1 MRETRILEFKETITN
16 TFLKTVS
23 AFSNYDGGTILFGV
37 DDDGNVK
44 GLPDVKQACLDI
56 ENKIN
61 DSISPQPN
69 YTLEIQSN
77 NQTIKLTVSSGLQK
91 PYLYKSK
98 AYKRNDTA
106 TIEVDTLEFTRLV
119 LDGKNIRFEELP
131 CKDQDLSFEIL
142 QRKLKES
149 IQIEAFNQDT
159 LRTLN
164 LYDNVN
170 GFNNAA
176 GLLADKNHFPGI
188 DIVKFGENISII
200 QKRTTVE
207 NTSVLD
213 AYEKAL
219 AVFRDYYQYEVI
231 QGADRK
237 KMEKIPEAAFREAIA
252 NALIHRVWDVD
263 SHIRVSMFDDR
274 IEVVSP
280 GGLPSGIT
288 AEEYLSGQY
297 EVIQGADRKKM
308 EKIPEAAF
316 REAIANA
323 LIHRVWDV
331 DSHIR
336 VSMFDDRIEVVSPGG
351 LPSGITAE
359 EYLSGKLSVLR
370 NRNLANVFYRLGFV
384 EIFGTGITRI
394 KQLYAE
400 GLMKPDFEVSENS
413 IKIVL
418 PLFEKDVNL
427 TEDEKVIYKLLSK
440 TMLKPISEIAPY
452 IPFGKSKT
460 TKLLK
465 DMGEKGVIAIEGKGR
480 GTKYI
485 IK

>member
-1 MRETRILEFKETITN
+1 MEAIDMRETRILEFKETITN

-37 DDDGNVK
+37 DDDGNIK
-44 GLPDVKQACLDI
+44 GLPDAKQACLDI

-61 DSISPQPN
+61 DSITPQPD
-69 YTLEIQSN
+69 YMLEIQNSD
-77 NQTIKLTVSSGLQK
+77 QTIKLTVKSGLQK

-106 TIEVDTLEFTRLV
+106 TIEVDTLEFSRLV
-119 LDGKNIRFEELP
+119 LDWKNIRFEELP
-131 CKDQDLSFEIL
+131 CKDQELSFEIL
-142 QRKLKES
+142 RRKLKEN
-149 IQIEAFNQDT
+149 IRIENFDKDT
-159 LRTLN
+159 LKTLN
-164 LYDNVN
+164 LYNDDN

-200 QKRTTVE
+200 QKRSTFE
-207 NTSVLD
+207 NVSVLEV
-213 AYEKAL
+213 YEKTL
-219 AVFRDYYQYEVI
+219 EVFRDYYQYEVI

-237 KMEKIPEAAFREAIA
+237 KMEKISEAAFREAIA

-263 SHIRVSMFDDR
+263 SQIRVSMFDDR
-274 IEVVSP
+274 IEIVSP

-288 AEEYLSGQY
+288 EEEYL
-297 EVIQGADRKKM
+297 A
-308 EKIPEAAF
+308 
-316 REAIANA
+316 
-323 LIHRVWDV
+323 
-331 DSHIR
+331 
-336 VSMFDDRIEVVSPGG
+336 
-351 LPSGITAE
+351 
-359 EYLSGKLSVLR
+359 GKLSVLR

-400 GLMKPDFEVSENS
+400 ALIKPDFEVSENA
-413 IKIVL
+413 IKIML
-418 PLFEKDVNL
+418 PIFEKNVDL
-427 TEDEKVIYKLLSK
+427 TEDEIVIYKLLSK
-440 TMLKPISEIAPY
+440 TILKPISEVAPY
-452 IPFGKSKT
+452 VPFGKSKT

-465 DMGEKGVIAIEGKGR
+465 EMCQKGVITVEGKGK

-485 IK
+485 IS

>member
-1 MRETRILEFKETITN
+1 MYAKKQSYFFTIAFSRISAYNIFNKIGMGAIDMRETRKLEFKETITN

-23 AFSNYDGGTILFGV
+23 AFSNYDGGTIYFGV
-37 DDDGNVK
+37 DDDGNTK
-44 GLPDVKQACLDI
+44 GLPDVKQACLNI

-61 DSISPQPN
+61 DSISPQPD
-69 YTLEIQSN
+69 YMLEIQN
-77 NQTIKLTVSSGLQK
+77 NDRIIKLTVKSGLQK

-106 TIEVDTLEFTRLV
+106 TVEVDTLEFSRLV
-119 LDGKNIRFEELP
+119 LEGRNIRFEELP
-131 CKDQDLSFEIL
+131 CKDQKLSFEIL
-142 QRKLKES
+142 HRKLKERV
-149 IQIEAFNQDT
+149 QIETFNQDT
-159 LRTLN
+159 LKTLN
-164 LYDNVN
+164 LYDEVN

-176 GLLADKNHFPGI
+176 GILADTNHFPGL

-200 QKRTTVE
+200 QKRSIVD

-213 AYEKAL
+213 AYEKAID
-219 AVFRDYYQYEVI
+219 VFRDYYQYEVI
-231 QGADRK
+231 QGTDRK
-237 KMEKIPEAAFREAIA
+237 KIEKIPEAAFREAIA
-252 NALIHRVWDVD
+252 NALIHRAWDVD
-263 SHIRVSMFDDR
+263 SQIRVSMYDHR
-274 IEVVSP
+274 IEIVSP

-288 AEEYLSGQY
+288 E
-297 EVIQGADRKKM
+297 
-308 EKIPEAAF
+308 
-316 REAIANA
+316 
-323 LIHRVWDV
+323 
-331 DSHIR
+331 
-336 VSMFDDRIEVVSPGG
+336 
-351 LPSGITAE
+351 E

-384 EIFGTGITRI
+384 EIFGTGIIRI

-400 GLMKPDFEVSENS
+400 ALMKPEFEVSENA

-418 PLFEKDVNL
+418 PTFEQNADL

-440 TMLKPISEIAPY
+440 TILKPISEIVPY
-452 IPFGKSKT
+452 VPFGKSKT

-465 DMGEKGVIAIEGKGR
+465 EMCQKGVVVVEGKGK

>member
-1 MRETRILEFKETITN
+1 MEFKETITN

-37 DDDGNVK
+37 DDDGNIK

-61 DSISPQPN
+61 DSITPQPD
-69 YTLEIQSN
+69 YTLEIQN
-77 NQTIKLTVSSGLQK
+77 NDQTIKLTVKSGLQK

-106 TIEVDTLEFTRLV
+106 TIEVDTLEFSRLV

-131 CKDQDLSFEIL
+131 CKDQELSFEIL
-142 QRKLKES
+142 HRKLKETVR
-149 IQIEAFNQDT
+149 IENFDKDT
-159 LRTLN
+159 LKTLN
-164 LYDNVN
+164 LYDDVN

-176 GLLADKNHFPGI
+176 GILADKNHFPGI
-188 DIVKFGENISII
+188 DIVKLGENISII
-200 QKRTTVE
+200 QKRSTFE
-207 NTSVLD
+207 NISVLEV
-213 AYEKAL
+213 YEKAIE
-219 AVFRDYYQYEVI
+219 VFRDYYQYEVI

-263 SHIRVSMFDDR
+263 SQIRVSMFDDR
-274 IEVVSP
+274 IEIVSP

-288 AEEYLSGQY
+288 E
-297 EVIQGADRKKM
+297 
-308 EKIPEAAF
+308 
-316 REAIANA
+316 
-323 LIHRVWDV
+323 
-331 DSHIR
+331 
-336 VSMFDDRIEVVSPGG
+336 
-351 LPSGITAE
+351 E

-400 GLMKPDFEVSENS
+400 SLIKPDFEVSENA
-413 IKIVL
+413 IEIVL
-418 PLFEKDVNL
+418 PIFEKNADL
-427 TEDEKVIYKLLSK
+427 TEDEIVIYKLLSK
-440 TMLKPISEIAPY
+440 TMLKPISEVAPY
-452 IPFGKSKT
+452 VPFGKSKT
-460 TKLLK
+460 IKLLK
-465 DMGEKGVIAIEGKGR
+465 EMCQKGVIAVEGKGK

-485 IK
+485 IR

>member
-1 MRETRILEFKETITN
+1 M
-16 TFLKTVS
+16 
-23 AFSNYDGGTILFGV
+23 
-37 DDDGNVK
+37 
-44 GLPDVKQACLDI
+44 
-56 ENKIN
+56 
-61 DSISPQPN
+61 
-69 YTLEIQSN
+69 
-77 NQTIKLTVSSGLQK
+77 
-91 PYLYKSK
+91 YKSK

-106 TIEVDTLEFTRLV
+106 TIEVDTLEFSRLV

-131 CKDQDLSFEIL
+131 CKNQDLSFEVL
-142 QRKLKES
+142 QCKLKES
-149 IQIEAFNQDT
+149 IQIETFNQDT
-159 LRTLN
+159 LRILN

-207 NTSVLD
+207 NISILD

-263 SHIRVSMFDDR
+263 THIRVSMFDDR
-274 IEVVSP
+274 V
-280 GGLPSGIT
+280 
-288 AEEYLSGQY
+288 
-297 EVIQGADRKKM
+297 
-308 EKIPEAAF
+308 
-316 REAIANA
+316 
-323 LIHRVWDV
+323 
-331 DSHIR
+331 
-336 VSMFDDRIEVVSPGG
+336 EVVSPGG

-400 GLMKPDFEVSENS
+400 GLMKPDFEVSENA

-418 PLFEKDVNL
+418 PHIIKCF
-427 TEDEKVIYKLLSK
+427 
-440 TMLKPISEIAPY
+440 
-452 IPFGKSKT
+452 
-460 TKLLK
+460 LLK
-465 DMGEKGVIAIEGKGR
+465 IQGFSTFHISVNKPQL
-480 GTKYI
+480 
-485 IK
+485 

>member
-23 AFSNYDGGTILFGV
+23 AFSNYDGGEILFGV
-37 DDDGNVK
+37 DDDGNIK
-44 GLPDVKQACLDI
+44 GLSDVKQACLDI

-69 YTLEIQSN
+69 YTLEIQN
-77 NQTIKLTVSSGLQK
+77 NEQTIKLSVKSGLQK

-106 TIEVDTLEFTRLV
+106 TIEVDTLEFSRLV
-119 LDGKNIRFEELP
+119 LEGKNIRFEELP
-131 CKDQDLSFEIL
+131 CKDQELSFEIL
-142 QRKLKES
+142 QSNLKEK
-149 IQIEAFNQDT
+149 IQIETFNKDT
-159 LRTLN
+159 LKTLN
-164 LYDNVN
+164 LYDDAN

-200 QKRTTVE
+200 QKRITFE
-207 NTSVLD
+207 NTSVLGI
-213 AYEKAL
+213 YEKAL
-219 AVFRDYYQYEVI
+219 SVFRDYYQYEVI

-237 KMEKIPEAAFREAIA
+237 MVEKIPEAAFREAIA

-263 SHIRVSMFDDR
+263 SQIRVSMFDDR
-274 IEVVSP
+274 TEVVSP

-288 AEEYLSGQY
+288 E
-297 EVIQGADRKKM
+297 D
-308 EKIPEAAF
+308 
-316 REAIANA
+316 
-323 LIHRVWDV
+323 
-331 DSHIR
+331 
-336 VSMFDDRIEVVSPGG
+336 
-351 LPSGITAE
+351 

-394 KQLYAE
+394 KQIYSEASV
-400 GLMKPDFEVSENS
+400 KPSFEVSENA
-413 IKIVL
+413 IQIVL
-418 PLFEKDVNL
+418 PIYEENANL
-427 TEDEKVIYKLLSK
+427 TEDEKVVYKILSK
-440 TMLKPISEIAPY
+440 NMLKSMSEIAPY
-452 IPFGKSKT
+452 ISFGKSKT

-465 DMGEKGVIAIEGKGR
+465 DMEQKGVITIEGKGK
-480 GTKYI
+480 GTKYR

>member
-1 MRETRILEFKETITN
+1 MRETRILEFKEAVTN

-23 AFSNYDGGTILFGV
+23 AFSNYDGGEILFGV
-37 DDDGNVK
+37 DDDGNIK
-44 GLPDVKQACLDI
+44 GLSDVKQACLDI

-69 YTLEIQSN
+69 YTLEIQN
-77 NQTIKLTVSSGLQK
+77 NEKTIKLSVKSGLQK

-106 TIEVDTLEFTRLV
+106 TIEVDTLEFSRLV
-119 LDGKNIRFEELP
+119 LEGKNIRFEELP
-131 CKDQDLSFEIL
+131 CKDQELSFKIL
-142 QRKLKES
+142 QSKLKEN
-149 IQIEAFNQDT
+149 IQIETFNKDT
-159 LRTLN
+159 LKTLN
-164 LYDNVN
+164 LYDDVN

-176 GLLADKNHFPGI
+176 GLLADKNHFPGL
-188 DIVKFGENISII
+188 DIVKFGEDISII
-200 QKRTTVE
+200 QKRITFE

-213 AYEKAL
+213 IYEKAL
-219 AVFRDYYQYEVI
+219 SVFRDYYQYEVI

-237 KMEKIPEAAFREAIA
+237 LVEKIPEASFREAIA

-263 SHIRVSMFDDR
+263 SQIRVSMFDDR

-288 AEEYLSGQY
+288 E
-297 EVIQGADRKKM
+297 D
-308 EKIPEAAF
+308 
-316 REAIANA
+316 
-323 LIHRVWDV
+323 
-331 DSHIR
+331 
-336 VSMFDDRIEVVSPGG
+336 
-351 LPSGITAE
+351 

-394 KQLYAE
+394 KQIYSEASV
-400 GLMKPDFEVSENS
+400 KPSFEVSENATQ
-413 IKIVL
+413 IVL
-418 PLFEKDVNL
+418 PIYEENANL
-427 TEDEKVIYKLLSK
+427 TEDEKVVYKFLSK
-440 TMLKPISEIAPY
+440 NIMKSMSEIAPY
-452 IPFGKSKT
+452 ISFGKFKT

-465 DMGEKGVIAIEGKGR
+465 DMEQKGVITIEGKGK
-480 GTKYI
+480 GTKYR